1 MLIFVINSQEM
12 WYLILQNKCFTLL
25 YDIESNDSAMSSGVA
40 IGVETGC
47 DVVRASLTITGN
59 TSLAT
64 TDKVN

>member
-1 MLIFVINSQEM
+1 M

-25 YDIESNDSAMSSGVA
+25 YDIESKDSAMSSGVA

-47 DVVRASLTITGN
+47 DVVRASFTITGN

>member
-1 MLIFVINSQEM
+1 M
-12 WYLILQNKCFTLL
+12 L

-47 DVVRASLTITGN
+47 DVVRASFTITGN

-64 TDKVN
+64 TDKVNYNKKQE